1 MKVLIAGGAGYIGS
15 TIASACIDAGV
26 TPIIVDNLV
35 NGRREFTE
43 GRRFYE
49 GDIGDREVL
58 DRVFDDHPDI
68 DAAIHC
74 AALILVP
81 ESVLDP
87 MAYYRAN
94 VAKSLEFVNYLI
106 DHDCTRMIFSSTAAI
121 YAPSASFSV
130 NETSAIEPT
139 SPYAR
144 TKAACEAMFEDI
156 ANASPMRI
164 LSLRYFNPIG
174 ADPKLRSGPQSTQP
188 SHVLERMIKALR
200 TGSRFAVTGADFE
213 TRDGT
218 GIRDYIHVWDLARA
232 HLESIERFESIFD
245 DGSRYKVINL
255 GTGVGTTVRE
265 LLDAFN
271 HVVVTPLEVEVASRR
286 PGDVAGA
293 YANGELAECLIGW
306 RPRLSI
312 ANAIQD
318 ALRWAEVRESLLRH
332 HA

>member
-1 MKVLIAGGAGYIGS
+1 MKILVAGGAGYIGS
-15 TIASACIDAGV
+15 TIASACIDAGL
-26 TPIIVDNLV
+26 TPIIVDSLV

-49 GDIGDREVL
+49 GDIGDRDVL

-68 DAAIHC
+68 YAVVHC

-81 ESVLDP
+81 DSVLDP
-87 MAYYRAN
+87 ISYYRAN
-94 VAKSLEFVNYLI
+94 VAKSLEFVNYVI
-106 DHDCTRMIFSSTAAI
+106 DHGCTRMIFSSTAAI
-121 YAPSASFSV
+121 YAPSESFAVDES
-130 NETSAIEPT
+130 SAIEPT

-144 TKAACEAMFEDI
+144 TKVVCEAMFEDI
-156 ANASPMRI
+156 AQATPMRI

-174 ADPKLRSGPQSTQP
+174 ADPKLRSGPQATQP
-188 SHVLERMIKALR
+188 SHVLERMIKAMR
-200 TGSRFAVTGADFE
+200 TGATFSVTGDDFA

-232 HLESIERFESIFD
+232 HVASIDRFETIFD
-245 DGSRYKVINL
+245 DTRPYKVVNL

-265 LLDAFN
+265 LLDTFN
-271 HVVVTPLEVEVASRR
+271 DVVVTPLDSEVTSRR

-293 YANGELAECLIGW
+293 YANGELAERLIGW

-318 ALRWAEVRESLLRH
+318 ALRWAVVRESLLRH

>member
-1 MKVLIAGGAGYIGS
+1 MKILIAGGAGYIGS
-15 TIASACIDAGV
+15 TVASACIDAGI
-26 TPIIVDNLV
+26 TPIILDNLV

-49 GDIGDREVL
+49 GDIGDRVVL

-68 DAAIHC
+68 YAVVHC

-81 ESVLDP
+81 ESVLNP
-87 MAYYRAN
+87 VAYYRAN

-106 DHDCTRMIFSSTAAI
+106 DHGCSRMIFSSTASI
-121 YAPSASFSV
+121 YAPSESFGV
-130 NETSAIEPT
+130 DETSAIEPT

-144 TKAACEAMFEDI
+144 TKAACEVMFEDI

-188 SHVLERMIKALR
+188 SHVLERMIQALR
-200 TGSRFAVTGADFE
+200 TGTRFSVTGDDFD

-218 GIRDYIHVWDLARA
+218 GIRDYIHVWDLASA
-232 HLESIERFESIFD
+232 HVASITRFEEIFD
-245 DGSRYKVINL
+245 DVSRYKVINL
-255 GTGVGTTVRE
+255 GTGIGTTVRE
-265 LLDAFN
+265 LLDTFN
-271 HVVVTPLEVEVASRR
+271 GVVVSPLEVEVTTRR

-293 YANGELAECLIGW
+293 YANGELAERLIGW

-312 ANAIQD
+312 ANAIRD
-318 ALRWAEVRESLLRH
+318 ALRWSEVRESLLRH

>member
-1 MKVLIAGGAGYIGS
+1 MKILIAGGAGYIGS
-15 TIASACIDAGV
+15 TIASACIDAGL

-68 DAAIHC
+68 YAVVHC

-81 ESVLDP
+81 ESVRDP
-87 MAYYRAN
+87 MSYYRAN
-94 VAKSLEFVNYLI
+94 VSTSLEFVNYLI
-106 DHDCTRMIFSSTAAI
+106 DRGCTRMIFSSTAAI
-121 YAPSASFSV
+121 YAPSDSFAVDESS
-130 NETSAIEPT
+130 TIEPT

-156 ANASPMRI
+156 AHATPMRI

-174 ADPKLRSGPQSTQP
+174 ADPKLRSGPQSSQP
-188 SHVLERMIKALR
+188 SHVLERMIQALR
-200 TGSRFAVTGADFE
+200 SATTFSVMGDDFA

-232 HLESIERFESIFD
+232 HVASIERFESIFTD
-245 DGSRYKVINL
+245 ASHYKVINL

-265 LLDAFN
+265 LLNAFN
-271 HVVVTPLEVEVASRR
+271 HVVVTPLEVDVASRR

-293 YANGELAECLIGW
+293 YANGELAERLIGW
-306 RPRLSI
+306 RPRLST

-332 HA
+332 YA

>member
-1 MKVLIAGGAGYIGS
+1 MKILIAGGAGYIGS

-26 TPIIVDNLV
+26 IPIVLDNLV

-49 GDIGDREVL
+49 GDIGDPDVVA
-58 DRVFDDHPDI
+58 RVFDDHPDI
-68 DAAIHC
+68 YATIHC

-81 ESVLDP
+81 ESVSDP
-87 MAYYRAN
+87 MSYYRAN
-94 VAKSLEFVNYLI
+94 VSKSLDFVNHLV
-106 DHDCTRMIFSSTAAI
+106 DQGCSRLIFSSTAAI
-121 YAPSASFSV
+121 YAASPSFGVS
-130 NETSAIEPT
+130 ETSDIAPT

-156 ANASPMRI
+156 AHAAPIQI

-188 SHVLERMIKALR
+188 SHVLEKMIMSLR
-200 TGSRFAVTGADFE
+200 TGTKFSITGSDFP

-218 GIRDYIHVWDLARA
+218 GLRDFIHVWDLAIA
-232 HLESIERFESIFD
+232 HLQSIKKFDSLFD
-245 DGSRYKVINL
+245 DGRRFRAINL
-255 GTGVGTTVRE
+255 GTGVGTTVLE

-271 HVVVTPLEVEVASRR
+271 DVVVTPLDVQSEPRR
-286 PGDVAGA
+286 SGDIAGA
-293 YANGELAECLIGW
+293 YANGDLAARLIGW
-306 RPRLSI
+306 KPRLTI
-312 ANAIQD
+312 THAIQD
-318 ALRWAEVRESLLRH
+318 ALRWAEVREGLLRN